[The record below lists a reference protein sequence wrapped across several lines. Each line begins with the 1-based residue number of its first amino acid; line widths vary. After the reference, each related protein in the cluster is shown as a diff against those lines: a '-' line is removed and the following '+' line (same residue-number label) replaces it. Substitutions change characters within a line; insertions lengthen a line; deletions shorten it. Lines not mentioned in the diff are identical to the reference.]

1 MAGINGGARIA
12 GLDAW
17 SRRRV
22 FFDLDQ
28 HRGEPVP

>member
-12 GLDAW
+12 GFERLG
-17 SRRRV
+17 RRRA

-28 HRGEPVP
+28 HRGEPDP